1 LAAALL
7 TGMGS
12 SSSASAQD
20 WPFWAPYRDGP
31 GKDRPRP
38 YAPTS
43 ISSWRTTV
51 SHEPSEGPPAVTSP
65 WRTTVVYSKAPLL
78 VANPIPRAAPRPD
91 NPLTGKPHVLEGIAS
106 FYWQDQITATGER
119 FDRTAMTAA
128 HRTLP
133 FNSRVRVTNVVNGRS
148 VVVRINDRGPYK
160 PGRII
165 DISEAAATLLDM
177 NRLGVVAVKLQ
188 VISN

>member
-1 LAAALL
+1 MAI
-7 TGMGS
+7 GWS
-12 SSSASAQD
+12 STSSAQD
-20 WPFWAPYRDGP
+20 WPFGSPSRDSPTMGAPTR
-31 GKDRPRP
+31 R
-38 YAPTS
+38 APTS

-51 SHEPSEGPPAVTSP
+51 SHEPSAVPSVVTSP
-65 WRTTVVYSKAPLL
+65 WRTTVLISKAPLL
-78 VANPIPRAAPRPD
+78 VANPIPRLAPRPD
-91 NPLTGKPHVLEGIAS
+91 NPLTGKPHVLEGLAS
-106 FYWQDQITATGER
+106 FYWQDQMTATGER
-119 FDRTAMTAA
+119 FDKTAMTAA

-133 FNSRVRVTNVVNGRS
+133 LNSRVRVTNVVNGRS

-165 DISEAAATLLDM
+165 DVSEGAATLLDM